1 MSICIISDCMF
12 AKVKFHYNP
21 QYIDQIK
28 PISEGGLQ
36 SPTPMP

>member
-12 AKVKFHYNP
+12 AKAIFHYNP

-28 PISEGGLQ
+28 PIGEGGLQ
-36 SPTPMP
+36 SPMFMP